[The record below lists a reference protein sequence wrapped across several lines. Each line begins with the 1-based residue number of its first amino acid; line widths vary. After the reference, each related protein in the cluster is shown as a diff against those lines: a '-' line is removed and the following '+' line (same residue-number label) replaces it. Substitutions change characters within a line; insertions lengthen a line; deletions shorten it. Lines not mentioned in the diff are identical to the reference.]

1 MPHELR
7 LADDVADD
15 ATLTLGAHPDGE
27 LAFEDGTATVED
39 ETLARRL
46 AERYVRLEYVDGGT
60 EDESDSSDGDSEDDD
75 EASPDAA
82 DDESVSAPVDPGEY
96 TNTELEAHLDEKAY
110 SDAEL
115 RALLDAEDAGRDRT
129 GATDAIEAALEE

>member
-7 LADDVADD
+7 LSDADVADD

-27 LAFEDGTATVED
+27 LSFEDGTATVED

-46 AERYVRLEYVDGGT
+46 AERYVRLEYVGDAGGDGSPG
-60 EDESDSSDGDSEDDD
+60 SDDTDG
-75 EASPDAA
+75 
-82 DDESVSAPVDPGEY
+82 DESVTPPVDPAEY
-96 TNTELEAHLDEKAY
+96 TIDDLAAHLDAAAY

-115 RALLDAEDAGRDRT
+115 QALLDAEAAGKDRE
-129 GATDAIEAALEE
+129 GAMDVIEAALEE